1 MPITTILPSIAA
13 LALLA
18 FLVFTV
24 NRDDRRLRGTWMLP
38 AFLSLAFFAFS
49 AYTGLVEGPLGF
61 WVEHTR
67 NLWGN
72 QIWFDLL
79 MSTSIGWL
87 FMVPQARALGM
98 RLPVWLVLV
107 AAAGNIGFM
116 AMLARLLWLH
126 EQSDKHH

>member
-1 MPITTILPSIAA
+1 M
-13 LALLA
+13 
-18 FLVFTV
+18 
-24 NRDDRRLRGTWMLP
+24 RGVWMLP
-38 AFLSLAFFAFS
+38 AALSLTFLAFS
-49 AYTGLVEGPLGF
+49 AYTGVVEGPLGF

-87 FMVPQARALGM
+87 FMVPQARVVGM

-107 AAAGNIGFM
+107 VSTGNIGFM
-116 AMLARLLWLH
+116 AMLARMLWLR
-126 EQSDKHH
+126 EQSAKY

>member
-1 MPITTILPSIAA
+1 MPLTTILPS
-13 LALLA
+13 LAGL
-18 FLVFTV
+18 FLVLFCAFTV
-24 NRDDRRLRGTWMLP
+24 FSADRRMRGVWMLP
-38 AFLSLAFFAFS
+38 AALSVTFLAFS
-49 AYTGLVEGPLGF
+49 AYTGVVEGPLGF

-87 FMVPQARALGM
+87 FMVPQARVVGM

-107 AAAGNIGFM
+107 VSTGNIGFM
-116 AMLARLLWLH
+116 AMLARMLWLR
-126 EQSDKHH
+126 EQSAKY